1 MGPLGPRGRGGG
13 VCAVIVQDPDEAIA
27 DVLNRMPT
35 ILAPEL
41 YADWLNPAE
50 HDPARLL
57 ELLHANRW
65 GPLARYQVGTAVSHT
80 RNEGPEL
87 VEPLA

>member
-1 MGPLGPRGRGGG
+1 M
-13 VCAVIVQDPDEAIA
+13 QDPDEAIA